1 MRRLFI
7 ALSLPDEVR
16 DRLSAISGGVPGAR
30 WLEPENLHL
39 TLRFLG
45 EVDNGLARD
54 IDDALHQIDA
64 PPFELTL
71 TGLGVFTEGKR
82 LITSIW
88 AGVESNDTLKRLQA
102 KVEQAAVRAGLPP
115 ERRKFKPHVTLA
127 RGRIEN
133 TPKLETFMTGH
144 ALLHVD
150 AIPVESFTLYS
161 SHLHQSGA
169 SYSAEVTYP
178 LKR

>member
-16 DRLSAISGGVPGAR
+16 ERLSSLGGGVPGAR
-30 WLEPENLHL
+30 WVAPENLHL

-54 IDDALHQIDA
+54 IDDALHQVDA
-64 PPFELTL
+64 PPFELIL
-71 TGLGVFTEGKR
+71 SGLGAFTEGKR
-82 LITSIW
+82 TITALW
-88 AGVESNDTLKRLQA
+88 AGIETNDALARLQA
-102 KVEQAAVRAGLPP
+102 KVEQAAIRAGLPP

-133 TPKLETFMTGH
+133 GPKLEQFLTGH
-144 ALLHVD
+144 SLLRIGPIQID
-150 AIPVESFTLYS
+150 SFTLFS
-161 SHLHQSGA
+161 SHFQPSGA
-169 SYSAEVTYP
+169 IYSPEVTYP
-178 LKR
+178 LSY